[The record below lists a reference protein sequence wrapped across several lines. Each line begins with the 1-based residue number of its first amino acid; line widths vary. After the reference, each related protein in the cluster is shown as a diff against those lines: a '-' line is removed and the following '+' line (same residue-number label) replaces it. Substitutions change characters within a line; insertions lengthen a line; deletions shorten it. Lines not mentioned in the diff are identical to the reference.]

1 MAENTET
8 TNMTAAQQPQ
18 VAKAKTTDDVAVD
31 PGRPTITR
39 SFSDPGTTGP
49 SSTSIA
55 AAAAAAAAAAT
66 EPALPEEE
74 QGASAG
80 SDQQQQQQQQQDDL
94 SGYDPIKLPA
104 YDLSATNEEGGGT
117 ATGEAGDEVPPPDD
131 LDWLPYIPGGAAR
144 GTIVQSLL
152 DPSVWYY
159 VI

>member
-1 MAENTET
+1 M
-8 TNMTAAQQPQ
+8 
-18 VAKAKTTDDVAVD
+18 D

-55 AAAAAAAAAAT
+55 AAAAAAA

-80 SDQQQQQQQQQDDL
+80 SDQQQQQDDL

-131 LDWLPYIPGGAAR
+131 LDWLPYILGGAAR

>member
-1 MAENTET
+1 M
-8 TNMTAAQQPQ
+8 
-18 VAKAKTTDDVAVD
+18 D

-39 SFSDPGTTGP
+39 SFSDPGTTSP

-66 EPALPEEE
+66 EPALREEE
-74 QGASAG
+74 ESAGAG

-104 YDLSATNEEGGGT
+104 YDLSAINEDGAT

-144 GTIVQSLL
+144 GTVVRSLL

-159 VI
+159 VN